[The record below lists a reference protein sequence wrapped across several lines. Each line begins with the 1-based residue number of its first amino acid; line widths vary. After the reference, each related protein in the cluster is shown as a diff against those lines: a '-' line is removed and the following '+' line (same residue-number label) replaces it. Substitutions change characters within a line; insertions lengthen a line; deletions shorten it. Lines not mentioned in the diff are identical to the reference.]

1 MWAPDQAATGAA
13 QKPDREAEQ
22 LLSELSSD
30 LMSPFCPG
38 RTIASCPSSQ
48 ARKLEERI
56 LAEAKSGK
64 SREQIEQAL
73 VADYGS
79 DIIGYRPPPSLLI
92 TTVVGGMLA
101 LSLLIV
107 LGRRWVR
114 RAKPEVAK
122 AGAAAGAAAGATV
135 AELDALEDALD
146 DEDGF

>member
-1 MWAPDQAATGAA
+1 MFEPAKQPA
-13 QKPDREAEQ
+13 DREAEE
-22 LLSELSSD
+22 LLSTLSTD

-64 SREQIEQAL
+64 TREQIEQSL

-92 TTVVGGMLA
+92 TTVLGGSLA
-101 LSLLIV
+101 LSLIII

-114 RAKPEVAK
+114 RAKPEGLGSDELGQGS
-122 AGAAAGAAAGATV
+122 AGPAGTGPSL
-135 AELDALEDALD
+135 AEMDALEDALD
-146 DEDGF
+146 DEEGF